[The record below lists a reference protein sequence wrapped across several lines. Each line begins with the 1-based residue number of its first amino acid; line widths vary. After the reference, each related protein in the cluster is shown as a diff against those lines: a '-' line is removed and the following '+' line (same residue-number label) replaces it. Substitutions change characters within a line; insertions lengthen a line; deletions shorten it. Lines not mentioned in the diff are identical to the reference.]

1 MEDQKEDFIVILPR
15 LANPLIMAS
24 FLSLSPPLKLL
35 QNIICMH
42 LNELKSTNNS
52 IEGRLKQLNCE
63 IGERKGKCI
72 KKHFIIYM
80 RYNLT
85 KRVIQTCYL

>member
-1 MEDQKEDFIVILPR
+1 
-15 LANPLIMAS
+15 
-24 FLSLSPPLKLL
+24 
-35 QNIICMH
+35 MH
-42 LNELKSTNNS
+42 ALNELKSTNNS

-63 IGERKGKCI
+63 IGERKGKCM

-85 KRVIQTCYL
+85 KRVIQTFHIVIVVLLIVGIYSCVKLGKAIFIYIYIYILCFI